1 MFQLELIIRCNMEFA
16 GGDEV
21 SYISISWTDAY
32 LQCALLTKSMQ
43 MPLKVVLY
51 ALTTVHVTENVPY

>member
-1 MFQLELIIRCNMEFA
+1 MEFA